1 MKTTYSCE
9 HCDFTTTN
17 LEEMIA
23 HEKTHTEREKL
34 VNEINAKIEA
44 FNNNHPNDKLVLYRC
59 SVKSG
64 SKEKEN
70 RPKTNNKEYFVF
82 NNPIGEEMLNKFNEL
97 IDRLD
102 NDWR

>member
-64 SKEKEN
+64 AKEKEN
-70 RPKTNNKEYFVF
+70 RPNATATCEINRNW
-82 NNPIGEEMLNKFNEL
+82 IDEL
-97 IDRLD
+97 FKLFD

>member
-17 LEEMIA
+17 LEEMTA

-64 SKEKEN
+64 AKEKETC
-70 RPKTNNKEYFVF
+70 PKATTNVKISQDWTKLF
-82 NNPIGEEMLNKFNEL
+82 NSDWIKLFDG
-97 IDRLD
+97 
-102 NDWR
+102 DWR